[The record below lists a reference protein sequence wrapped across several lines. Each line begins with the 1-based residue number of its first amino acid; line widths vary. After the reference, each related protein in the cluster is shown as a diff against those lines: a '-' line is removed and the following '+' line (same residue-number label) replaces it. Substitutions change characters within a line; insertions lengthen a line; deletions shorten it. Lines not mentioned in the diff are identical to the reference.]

1 MGQIKHKMGN
11 VGGGVDISH
20 KSKMSGQAG
29 RLLQDMPL
37 LKNNSSK
44 VVGKGMARYLAG
56 ESVGMKRY
64 ATPSPV
70 EKNNKPLTPAQ
81 EPLDKNGDGMLSG
94 VDFKMMGQPAKS
106 GGPKKSKGPAKPK
119 KEKSLQSYDS
129 AYDKLSD
136 EKKAEYRGDS
146 GVEGD
151 GRKAFTKKAKKYNR
165 DKYGTEEPS
174 KDSKEAGLKRKDL
187 AENKKTKD
195 TTKSFDGSGSNKKKG
210 EDKKEGKKRVVAK
223 DADAST
229 RKGRKAM
236 KDADKK
242 SGDSRKEVKSRK
254 LQRKAAA
261 AEGDKKARLEKRMEN
276 RQKRLNKKKNKK
288 VKK

>member
-1 MGQIKHKMGN
+1 MGQIKHKIGN

-20 KSKMSGQAG
+20 KSKMSGKAKSLMSFPG
-29 RLLQDMPL
+29 GMPGPG
-37 LKNNSSK
+37 NYGSSGSN
-44 VVGKGMARYLAG
+44 VVGKGMMRYMAG
-56 ESVGMKRY
+56 EPVGM
-64 ATPSPV
+64 
-70 EKNNKPLTPAQ
+70 NKYKHSGPTQAKPDYIDIDGDG
-81 EPLDKNGDGMLSG
+81 DKNESMKQASDGM
-94 VDFKMMGQPAKS
+94 
-106 GGPKKSKGPAKPK
+106 KKSKGPAKPK

-136 EKKAEYRGDS
+136 EKKAEYRGES

-165 DKYGTEEPS
+165 DTYGTEEPS
-174 KDSKEAGLKRKDL
+174 KDSREAGLKRKDL
-187 AENKKTKD
+187 AENKKTKVK
-195 TTKSFDGSGSNKKKG
+195 TKSFDGSGSNKKKG

-254 LQRKAAA
+254 LQRKAGA
-261 AEGDKKARLEKRMEN
+261 AEGKKKTRLEERAKRRN
-276 RQKRLNKKKNKK
+276 KRLAKNKK
-288 VKK
+288 

>member
-56 ESVGMKRY
+56 ESVGMKKY
-64 ATPSPV
+64 ATPLENQGLV
-70 EKNNKPLTPAQ
+70 GGQKE
-81 EPLDKNGDGMLSG
+81 LDENGDGMLSG

-136 EKKAEYRGDS
+136 EKKAEYRGDG

-151 GRKAFTKKAKKYNR
+151 GRKAFKKKAKKYNR
-165 DKYGTEEPS
+165 DTYGTEEPS
-174 KDSKEAGLKRKDL
+174 KKSSEAGITRKNLKD
-187 AENKKTKD
+187 NKKTKD
-195 TTKSFDGSGSNKKKG
+195 KTTSFDGSGSDKKAG
-210 EDKKEGKKRVVAK
+210 EDTTKKRVVAK

-236 KDADKK
+236 KDADKA

-254 LQRKAAA
+254 LQRKANAA
-261 AEGDKKARLEKRMEN
+261 TGDKKARLEKRMKN
-276 RQKRLNKKKNKK
+276 RQERLNKKKKAKK
-288 VKK
+288 